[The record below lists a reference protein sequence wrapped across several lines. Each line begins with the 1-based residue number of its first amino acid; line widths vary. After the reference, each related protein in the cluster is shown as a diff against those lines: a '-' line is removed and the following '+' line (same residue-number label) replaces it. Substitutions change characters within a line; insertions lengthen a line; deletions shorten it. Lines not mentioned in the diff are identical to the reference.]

1 MKKEK
6 EVTIFST
13 LPPLIGVSEN
23 LVGLAGE
30 LKKHVDFEIIS
41 FKSLYPRFLHPAK
54 KTLTPEWRFD
64 DPEIKYYY
72 IMKYYDPLSWV
83 YAGLKARGKILH
95 FHYWNSFLY
104 FFYFSIVKLG
114 KLRKKKILFELHN
127 IETHERN
134 KLDKLALDWIVEV
147 SDAIVLHTKEMKE
160 ILEQRYPGVSDKVFV
175 VPLGLYIFYG
185 KPVEKK
191 LARGKLG
198 LKPEDRV
205 LLFFGNIR
213 PYKGLELLVD
223 ALEIL
228 VKKGKD
234 YKLVVAGRDWGLW
247 ESIEK
252 SIQEKGIHEYVKAF
266 PGYIPKEDVKYFFS
280 AADVLVLPYIKFS
293 SQSAAVLVS
302 LNFGLPFLAPDFECF
317 KEFPGEKFLFQSGS
331 PDSIAEYIERFFEDK
346 KFSKELM
353 EVVLKKKDE
362 YSWSTIALKFK
373 EIYENLR
380 GGL

>member
-30 LKKHVDFEIIS
+30 LKKYVNFEIIS
-41 FKSLYPRFLHPAK
+41 FRSLYPRFLHPAR

-64 DPEIKYYY
+64 DPEIRYYY
-72 IMKYYDPLSWV
+72 IMKYYNPLSWV
-83 YAGLKARGKILH
+83 YAGFKARGKIFH

-104 FFYFSIVKLG
+104 FFYFPVVKLG

-127 IETHERN
+127 IETHEKNR
-134 KLDKLALDWIVEV
+134 LDKLSLDWIVEV

-175 VPLGLYIFYG
+175 VPLGIYIFYG
-185 KPVEKK
+185 KPVEKN
-191 LARGKLG
+191 LARAKLG
-198 LKPEDRV
+198 LTPEDRV

-213 PYKGLELLVD
+213 PYKGLEVLVD

-228 VKKGKD
+228 VRKGKQ
-234 YKLVVAGRDWGLW
+234 YTLVVAGRDWGLW

-252 SIQEKGIHEYVKAF
+252 RIYEKGIHEYVKAF
-266 PGYIPKEDVKYFFS
+266 PRYIPKEDVKYFFS

-302 LNFGLPFLAPDFECF
+302 LNFDLPFLAPDFECF
-317 KEFPGEKFLFQSGS
+317 KEFPGEKFLFKSGS
-331 PDSIAEYIERFFEDK
+331 PDSITEYIERFFEDENFRK
-346 KFSKELM
+346 ALM
-353 EVVLKKKDE
+353 EVVLKKKSE
-362 YSWSTIALKFK
+362 YSWATIALKFK
-373 EIYENLR
+373 EIYENLK

>member
-30 LKKHVDFEIIS
+30 LKKYVNFEIIS
-41 FKSLYPRFLHPAK
+41 FRSLYPRFLHPAK

-64 DPEIKYYY
+64 DPEIEYYY

-104 FFYFSIVKLG
+104 FFYFPVVKLG

-127 IETHERN
+127 IETHEKN
-134 KLDKLALDWIVEV
+134 KLDKSALDWIVDA

-213 PYKGLELLVD
+213 PYKGLKLLVD

-228 VKKGKD
+228 VRKEKH

-252 SIQEKGIHEYVKAF
+252 SIYEKGLQKYVKAF
-266 PGYIPKEDVKYFFS
+266 PSYIPKQDVKYFFS
-280 AADVLVLPYIKFS
+280 AADVIVLPYLQFS
-293 SQSAAVLVS
+293 SQSAVVLVS

-331 PDSIAEYIERFFEDK
+331 PDSIAEYIESFFEYK
-346 KFSKELM
+346 KFSKALI
-353 EVVLKKKDE
+353 EVVLKKKSE